1 MSVTRR
7 RTPDHQ
13 RRSAATEAKLLS
25 SVERLLD
32 EGESFTDISVQRI
45 LDEAG
50 VSRAT
55 FYAHFQGKPDLLQRL
70 AERVRDSSLALA
82 RQWDPGAGEDGAER
96 YARFFEDVLAL
107 HRAHHPVLSAVREV
121 ATYDAAVRDFYAAD
135 LEGFDEAVLAT
146 LLEQQRAGATAA
158 DLDAVTAS
166 RVIVWGGAQ
175 AIARHISV
183 DDGSGDAALA
193 RELGSI
199 WWYGAYRRPARA
211 TPPRRGT
218 ADEADGRATG
228 AAGGVAGTRPATQTG
243 THTPGIT
250 DAHGTRDKETR

>member
-1 MSVTRR
+1 MTSVTRR
-7 RTPDHQ
+7 RSDDHQ

-25 SVERLLD
+25 AVERLLGA
-32 EGESFTDISVQRI
+32 GESFTDLSVQRI
-45 LDEAG
+45 IEEAD

-55 FYAHFQGKPDLLQRL
+55 FYAYFPGKPDILKRL
-70 AERVRDSSLALA
+70 AQQVRDASLGLA
-82 RQWDPGAGEDGAER
+82 QQWDPGAGEDGAER
-96 YARFFEDVLAL
+96 YARFFEGVLAL

-121 ATYDAAVRDFYAAD
+121 ASYDAAVRDFYAAD

-146 LLEQQRAGATAA
+146 LLEQQRAGATPA

-199 WWYGAYRRPARA
+199 WWYGAYRRPA
-211 TPPRRGT
+211 G
-218 ADEADGRATG
+218 
-228 AAGGVAGTRPATQTG
+228 
-243 THTPGIT
+243 
-250 DAHGTRDKETR
+250 